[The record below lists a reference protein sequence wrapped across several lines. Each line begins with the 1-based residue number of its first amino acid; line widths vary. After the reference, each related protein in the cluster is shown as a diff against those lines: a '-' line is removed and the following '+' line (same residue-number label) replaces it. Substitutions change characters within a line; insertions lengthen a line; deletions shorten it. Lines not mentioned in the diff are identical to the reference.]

1 MLKIDQD
8 RLDYSELLT
17 PPAEYRMQTA
27 VGTTYSLNLET
38 LMGAPLAL
46 ALEGSSAEGEQ
57 QDLLLLEVIRKNA
70 GKIHLFCEAGKIS
83 VPMKERKVLSLLENS
98 VTQVNPPRGKSFHPK
113 VWVVEYLPEKKKDR
127 PFYRVM
133 VLSRNLTFDRS
144 WDLAAVLEGYRT
156 ENIVEANKPLTNFIA
171 YLNRFQ
177 KRGKQKRAIKELA
190 NAVLYAD
197 FEPQL
202 RGKKYFYHYELLPLG
217 IGEDESAGELLD
229 NTFHDLVVISPFL
242 TGSVIDG
249 FKKKRLKEGRITL
262 ISRIEALRRLERELL
277 EDIDCWHLKDMVIEG
292 ESMLDTE
299 EIEHSKQDLHAKL
312 YLKTKSSWSELWI
325 GSANCTHSA
334 FNGNIEFL
342 IKLNCY
348 YYQYNKDKLLG
359 DLMGEEADENPFEK
373 WVPQERNVIP
383 EDVIL
388 RELDLLAGRI
398 AGYRAKAEVLSEDTT
413 HRYRLQVTFTNKL
426 DIPENTEVNI
436 APLMR
441 PGLAKAIE
449 NTLCFDDI
457 GLSDISM
464 FYRIEIKR
472 EGKELKFVMKIHT
485 SGIPDQ
491 RDAAIFKEII
501 GNRQGFFQYVSLIL
515 GEDMTLTLAE
525 ILNFEKGANW
535 VSKEIYEYRPVL
547 YEKMLK
553 ASAQNPE
560 RLQEL
565 EDIMVMLSEAAEGA
579 EDIVPDDFREL
590 MNVFRNTVWP
600 GR

>member
-1 MLKIDQD
+1 MLKLDQD
-8 RLDYSELLT
+8 RLDYSELLS
-17 PPAEYRMQTA
+17 PPAGYRIQTA
-27 VGTTYSLNLET
+27 VGTTYTLNLET
-38 LMGAPLAL
+38 LMGIPLAL
-46 ALEGSSAEGEQ
+46 ALEGASAEGEQ

-70 GKIHLFCEAGKIS
+70 GKIHLFCEAGRIS

-98 VTQVNPPRGKSFHPK
+98 VTQVNPPIGKSFHPK

-127 PFYRVM
+127 PLYRVM

-144 WDLAAVLEGYRT
+144 WDLAVVLEGYRT
-156 ENIVEANKPLTNFIA
+156 ENIVEANKPLKNFIA

-177 KRGKQKRAIKELA
+177 ERGKQKRAIKELA
-190 NAVLYAD
+190 DAVLYAD
-197 FEPQL
+197 FKPQL
-202 RGKKYFYHYELLPLG
+202 RGKKYFFDYEFLPMG
-217 IGEDESAGELLD
+217 IGEDESAGELFV
-229 NTFHDLVVISPFL
+229 NTFHDLVIISPFL
-242 TGSVIDG
+242 TGSVIDR
-249 FKKKRLKEGRITL
+249 FKKKRLKAGRITL
-262 ISRIEALRRLERELL
+262 ISRIEALRDLGRELL
-277 EDIDCWHLKDMVIEG
+277 EDVDCWHLKDIVIEG
-292 ESMLDTE
+292 ESMFDNE
-299 EIEHSKQDLHAKL
+299 ELEHSKQDLHAKF

-334 FNGNIEFL
+334 FGGNIEFL

-348 YYQYNKDKLLG
+348 NYQYNKGKLLR

-373 WVPQERNVIP
+373 WEPQERSGIP
-383 EDVIL
+383 EDNIL
-388 RELDLLAGRI
+388 REMDLLAGRI
-398 AGYRAKAEVLSEDTT
+398 AGYRAKAEVLSEEKTD
-413 HRYRLQVTFTNKL
+413 RYRLQVTFKNRI

-449 NTLCFDDI
+449 KTLCFYDI

-464 FYRIEIKR
+464 FYRIEIKQ
-472 EGKELKFVMKIHT
+472 EDKELMFAIKIPT
-485 SGIPDQ
+485 SCIPDQ

-501 GNRQGFFQYVSLIL
+501 GNRQGFFQYVSIIL
-515 GEDMTLTLAE
+515 GEDITLTLAE
-525 ILNFEKGANW
+525 ILNIKKGAEW
-535 VSKEIYEYRPVL
+535 VRKEIYEYRPVL

-565 EDIMVMLSEAAEGA
+565 EDIMVILSEATEGA